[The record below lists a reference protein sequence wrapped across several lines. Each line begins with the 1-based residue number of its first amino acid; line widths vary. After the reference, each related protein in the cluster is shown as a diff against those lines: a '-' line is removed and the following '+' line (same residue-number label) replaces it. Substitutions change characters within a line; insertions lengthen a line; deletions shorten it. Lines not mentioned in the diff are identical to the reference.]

1 MKAHLLAL
9 PLLLCSA
16 AAWSMSCDNPRSPYD
31 TTYCAALEMV
41 QGDRDLNQQYKN
53 TVSVLSPAQKQ
64 VVKNAQISWLKV
76 RDHECAEGSTL
87 LLGCANEKM
96 AARIALLKSIE
107 RECRNAGCN
116 DADLSR
122 IE

>member
-53 TVSVLSPAQKQ
+53 TMSVLSPAQKQ
-64 VVKNAQISWLKV
+64 VVKKRPDLL
-76 RDHECAEGSTL
+76 AESARSRVCRRL
-87 LLGCANEKM
+87 HA
-96 AARIALLKSIE
+96 AARL
-107 RECRNAGCN
+107 RQ
-116 DADLSR
+116 
-122 IE
+122 

>member
-1 MKAHLLAL
+1 MKAYFLAL
-9 PLLLCSA
+9 PLLLSSA

-53 TVSVLSPAQKQ
+53 TMSVLSPAQKQ
-64 VVKNAQISWLKV
+64 IVKNAQISWLKV

-107 RECRNAGCN
+107 RECRNAGCDN
-116 DADLSR
+116 ANLSR